1 MKAQM
6 SSELIEFFSQRNL
19 ELEMKYSL
27 SPNCMKSPT
36 LKDFEMMFKFLY
48 LCIDPAYRFQRSLEH
63 EVHPL
68 LKQLRYPFEK
78 HITKSSLMAPGSNN
92 WSLFLG
98 LLYWMMQLAKMMESY
113 STGAYDEACI
123 EAGYDV
129 GPDRI
134 TFQFLSDAYK
144 EWLSIEDDDDD
155 DEEAKR
161 RIQPH
166 VEAMAAK
173 FDQANQ
179 SNLEQV
185 KMLDAE
191 AKALQEQIDELAKTA
206 PKLAKLDETTKIF
219 EEDKKKFEAYNQQM
233 DGKVEKYLHKVDLLQ
248 QEIEKCDQDLRE
260 AEADRDERQRKVD
273 EQGISVQDIDWMNT
287 ERERLQKNIET
298 ATTRLDEAKDRTSK
312 KESDTGSKLDELE
325 TAVQR
330 FNSLGY
336 EIGVIPAT
344 AQNAHGFEYELNL
357 TVNQGPTFSTSQL
370 GVSNQYQEADRL
382 LSDSRNGYHPQ
393 HLLRKDLKGELK
405 KALQDLR
412 KEIYERRT
420 AALEED
426 VGKMDMLDKAKEALD
441 DKYAE
446 LDALRHRLRAAQEE
460 SESMKELTNAQNMA
474 SDAQIEKLEKGLSEM
489 RAGVSE
495 SVQLMEQKEM
505 NTNLE

>member
-1 MKAQM
+1 M
-6 SSELIEFFSQRNL
+6 SAELTEFLAQRNF
-19 ELEMKYSL
+19 ELETKYTL
-27 SPNCMKSPT
+27 SQKWMTSPALRDFTT
-36 LKDFEMMFKFLY
+36 LFQFLY
-48 LCIDPAYRFQRSLEH
+48 HCIDPAYRFQKAFDQ

-68 LKQLRYPFEK
+68 LRQLRYPFEK
-78 HITKSSLMAPGSNN
+78 LITKSQLTAPGSNN
-92 WSLFLG
+92 WPT
-98 LLYWMMQLAKMMESY
+98 LLALLHWMMQLAKMMDAY
-113 STGAYDEACI
+113 STGAYDDACI

-134 TFQFLSDAYK
+134 TSQFLSDAYK

-166 VEAMAAK
+166 VDAMAAR
-173 FDQANQ
+173 FDQANE

-185 KMLDAE
+185 KILEAE
-191 AKALQEQIDELAKTA
+191 SKALQEQIDELAKTA

-233 DGKVEKYLHKVDLLQ
+233 DGKVEKYMHKIELLQ
-248 QEIEKCDQDLRE
+248 QEIEKCDQEMKE
-260 AEADRDERQRKVD
+260 AEADRNDLRRKVD
-273 EQGISVQDIDWMNT
+273 EQGISIQDIDWMNT

-298 ATTRLDEAKDRTSK
+298 ANTRLDEAKERTTK
-312 KESDTGSKLDELE
+312 KESETGSKLDELE

-330 FNSLGY
+330 FNTLGY
-336 EIGVIPAT
+336 DIGIIPAT
-344 AQNAHGFEYELNL
+344 AQHAHGYDYELHL
-357 TVNQGPTFSTSQL
+357 AVNSGPQFSASQL
-370 GVSNQYQEADRL
+370 GASSQHLEADRL
-382 LSDSRNGYHPQ
+382 LADTTHGYQPQ
-393 HLLRKDLKGELK
+393 HLLHKDLKGELK

-412 KEIYERRT
+412 KEISERRT

-426 VGKMDMLDKAKEALD
+426 MAKMDMLDKAKEALD

-446 LDALRHRLRAAQEE
+446 LDALGHRLRAAQDEF
-460 SESMKELTNAQNMA
+460 ESMKELTSAQNMV
-474 SDAQIEKLEKGLSEM
+474 SDAQIEKVEKKVGEM

-495 SVQLMEQKEM
+495 SVQLMEQREM

>member
-1 MKAQM
+1 M
-6 SSELIEFFSQRNL
+6 SSDLTEFLAQRNF
-19 ELEMKYSL
+19 ELETKHTL
-27 SPNCMKSPT
+27 SPKWMTSPT
-36 LKDFEMMFKFLY
+36 LKDFTTMFQFLY
-48 LCIDPAYRFQRSLEH
+48 HSIDPAYRFQKAFEQ

-68 LKQLRYPFEK
+68 LRQLRYPFEK
-78 HITKSSLMAPGSNN
+78 LITKSQLMAPGSNN
-92 WSLFLG
+92 WPMFLA
-98 LLYWMMQLAKMMESY
+98 LLHWMMQLAKMMDSY
-113 STGAYDEACI
+113 STGAYDDACI

-166 VEAMAAK
+166 VDAMAAR
-173 FDQANQ
+173 FDQANE

-185 KMLDAE
+185 KMLEAE
-191 AKALQEQIDELAKTA
+191 SKALQEQIDELAKTA

-233 DGKVEKYLHKVDLLQ
+233 DGKVEKYMHKIELLQ
-248 QEIEKCDQDLRE
+248 QEIEKSDQEMKE
-260 AEADRDERQRKVD
+260 AEADRNELRRKVD
-273 EQGISVQDIDWMNT
+273 EQGISIQDIDWMNT

-298 ATTRLDEAKDRTSK
+298 ANTRLDEAKERTTK
-312 KESDTGSKLDELE
+312 KESETGSKLDELE
-325 TAVQR
+325 TAVQK

-336 EIGVIPAT
+336 EIGVIPSTGA
-344 AQNAHGFEYELNL
+344 NAHGYEYELHL
-357 TVNQGPTFSTSQL
+357 TVNEGPQFSASQL
-370 GVSNQYQEADRL
+370 GASSQHLLETDRL
-382 LSDSRNGYHPQ
+382 LADATHGYQTQ
-393 HLLRKDLKGELK
+393 HLLQKDLKGELK

-412 KEIYERRT
+412 KEISERRT

-426 VGKMDMLDKAKEALD
+426 MAKMDMLDKAKEALD

-446 LDALRHRLRAAQEE
+446 LDALGHRLRAAQDEFE
-460 SESMKELTNAQNMA
+460 NMKELTNAQNMA
-474 SDAQIEKLEKGLSEM
+474 SDAQIEKMEKKVSEM
-489 RAGVSE
+489 KAGVSE
-495 SVQLMEQKEM
+495 SVQLMEQREM